1 MDIRKLSDCFD
12 VRRLCEKDMEQIYF
26 LSCGNTM
33 FYEYHPPF
41 VTRES
46 ILEDMEALPPGKG
59 YEDKF
64 YIGFFDGETL
74 VAVMDLI
81 RDFPEKRTVFI
92 GLFMM
97 NPQYQGKGV
106 GSKIIGECISCVQ
119 KWGYRSLRLGVD
131 IGNPQ
136 SLAFWRKNGFTAIS
150 EDKYIVM
157 ERTLSE

>member
-1 MDIRKLSDCFD
+1 MDIGKLSDCFY
-12 VRRLCEKDMEQIYF
+12 VRRLWEKDVEQIYF
-26 LSCGNTM
+26 LSCGNTL

-46 ILEDMEALPPGKG
+46 ILEDMEALPPGKS

-64 YIGFFDGETL
+64 YFGFFDGENL

-81 RDFPEKRTVFI
+81 QDFPEKRTVFI

-97 NPQYQGKGV
+97 DMQYQGKGI
-106 GSKIIGECISCVQ
+106 GSKIIHDCICCFRECGFEAV
-119 KWGYRSLRLGVD
+119 RLGVD

-136 SLAFWRKNGFTAIS
+136 SFSFWRKNGFTTVS
-150 EDKYIVM
+150 EGKYIVM
-157 ERTLSE
+157 ERTLRE

>member
-1 MDIRKLSDCFD
+1 MDITKLSDRFC
-12 VRRLCEKDMEQIYF
+12 VRRLYEKDVEQIYF
-26 LSCGNTM
+26 LSCGNAL

-46 ILEDMEALPPGKG
+46 ILEDMAALPPGKS

-64 YIGFFDGETL
+64 YFGFFEGETL

-81 RDFPEKRTVFI
+81 RDFPEKMTVFI

-97 NPQYQGKGV
+97 NPRYQGQGV
-106 GSKIIGECISCVQ
+106 GSKIIGECISRIQ
-119 KWGYRSLRLGVD
+119 KWGYRSVRLGVD

-136 SLAFWRKNGFTAIS
+136 SLAFWRKNGFTEIS
-150 EDKYIVM
+150 EDQYIVM

>member
-1 MDIRKLSDCFD
+1 MKIKALSNRYCVEKLDAKN
-12 VRRLCEKDMEQIYF
+12 VEQIYS
-26 LSCGNTM
+26 LSCGNSL

-64 YIGFFDGETL
+64 YLGFFDGENL

-81 RDFPEKRTVFI
+81 RDFPEKRIAFI

-97 NPQYQGKGV
+97 DQQYQGKGI
-106 GSKIIGECISCVQ
+106 GSEIIHDCISCFIE
-119 KWGYRSLRLGVD
+119 WGFDAVRLGVD

-136 SLAFWRKNGFTAIS
+136 SLAFWKKNGFSAIS
-150 EDKYIVM
+150 EEKYILM
-157 ERTLSE
+157 ELCLR